1 MQKWKR
7 FPFSAFRL
15 ARLLFHVNI
24 KMYIDSTKIY
34 NCTKSIATSAFPSDF
49 QSFPIKV
56 FFLSIPTDTLINSN

>member
-7 FPFSAFRL
+7 FPFSDFRL

-34 NCTKSIATSAFPSDF
+34 NCTKSIATSTFLFDFPVISH
-49 QSFPIKV
+49 QSI
-56 FFLSIPTDTLINSN
+56 FLEYSH